1 MVSRDGTLLPSAAL
15 RRRLTEAGIELSR
28 PVIATC
34 GSGTSACALVLA
46 LHSIGHTDTAVYDG
60 AWSEWGARAD
70 TPVETGPDNCD
81 ME

>member
-1 MVSRDGTLLPSAAL
+1 LVSPDGTLLPAETLCRQLA
-15 RRRLTEAGIELSR
+15 EAGVDLAR

-46 LHSIGHTDTAVYDG
+46 LHSIGYTDTAVYDG

-70 TPVETGPDNCD
+70 TPVETHHDN
-81 ME
+81 